1 MKKII
6 SSVLSL
12 TLLGLT
18 LVGCAA
24 KTSENISVIS
34 REEGSGTRGAFVEL
48 LGIEEKDA
56 DGNKVDK
63 TTEEATI
70 AKGTDVVITQVSSD
84 KNSIGYISLGSLND
98 LIKPLKV
105 NGVEAKSENVKNGS
119 YSVSRPFNI
128 AVKDGISEVAQDFID
143 FILSEEGQKIV
154 EGNKYIPIE
163 AKSAYKSTDL
173 SGKIVVAGS
182 SSVSPVMEKL
192 SEAYKALNKNVT
204 IEIQTSD
211 SSSGMKAAMDGTC
224 DIGMASRE
232 LKDSEAELKAI
243 VIALD
248 GIAVV
253 VNKENALTD
262 LTSEQIKKIY
272 TGDIKTW
279 SEVK

>member
-1 MKKII
+1 VKK
-6 SSVLSL
+6 
-12 TLLGLT
+12 
-18 LVGCAA
+18 
-24 KTSENISVIS
+24 
-34 REEGSGTRGAFVEL
+34 
-48 LGIEEKDA
+48 
-56 DGNKVDK
+56 DK
-63 TTEEATI
+63 
-70 AKGTDVVITQVSSD
+70 
-84 KNSIGYISLGSLND
+84 
-98 LIKPLKV
+98 
-105 NGVEAKSENVKNGS
+105 
-119 YSVSRPFNI
+119 
-128 AVKDGISEVAQDFID
+128 
-143 FILSEEGQKIV
+143 KIV